1 MNAVLHGVCWW
12 LSGVGGLLSGNGAL
26 SMGDQMNVRSLLIT
40 GQLIVSSQNLQVVSI
55 LSVSSLL
62 KAFSVR

>member
-12 LSGVGGLLSGNGAL
+12 LSGVGGLLSGGAL